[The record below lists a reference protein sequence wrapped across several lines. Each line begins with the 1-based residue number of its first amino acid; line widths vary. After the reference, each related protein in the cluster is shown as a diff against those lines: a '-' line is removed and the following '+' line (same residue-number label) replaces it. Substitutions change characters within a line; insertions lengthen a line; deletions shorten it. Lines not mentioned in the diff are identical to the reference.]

1 MKKQLIELLSEFGYP
16 VFLQGSMNDD
26 DEYPPAFFTFWN
38 FQTPGTAYY
47 NNKATRAEWG
57 FWVYFYSDDPELVDT
72 MLEKAVNLLKE
83 NGWITGGKGEDVASD
98 YETHTGRM
106 VTCWY
111 MENYK
116 FT

>member
-26 DEYPPAFFTFWN
+26 AEYPPAFFTFWN
-38 FQTPGTAYY
+38 FQTQEKYY
-47 NNKATRAEWG
+47 NNKVIRAEWG

-72 MLEKAVNLLKE
+72 MIEKAVKMLKE
-83 NGWITGGKGEDVASD
+83 NGWITDGKGEDVASD

-106 VTCWY
+106 VTCQY

-116 FT
+116 FS